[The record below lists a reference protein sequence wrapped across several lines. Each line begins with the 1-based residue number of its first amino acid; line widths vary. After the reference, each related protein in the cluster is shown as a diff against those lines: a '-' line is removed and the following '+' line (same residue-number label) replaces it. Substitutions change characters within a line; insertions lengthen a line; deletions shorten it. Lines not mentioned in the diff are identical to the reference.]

1 MPLCLF
7 SNLSFKGNII
17 CWGGVAKVAIA
28 TISDQTRRDKFVKEA
43 FKGAQYSWGS
53 WKSDGFMHEGGSYF
67 NYAVENLILF
77 RQLVMEASDGKNDFF
92 LTNPNV
98 DKMMAFA
105 FEYPMS
111 GLRSAQ
117 FSDDKVGEI
126 KDDVR
131 KYIELTYSPNPIS
144 SFDISVN
151 WLLVGQ
157 ALRYSLIIEP
167 KNRYPVQN
175 KTLFATGIRK
185 YYEES
190 EILICR
196 PTVVNGLAASFK
208 LLGGSSAISGNHNH
222 DGYFFF
228 SFAS

>member
-1 MPLCLF
+1 
-7 SNLSFKGNII
+7 
-17 CWGGVAKVAIA
+17 
-28 TISDQTRRDKFVKEA
+28 
-43 FKGAQYSWGS
+43 
-53 WKSDGFMHEGGSYF
+53 MHEGGNYF
-67 NYAVENLILF
+67 NYAVENMILF
-77 RQLVMEASDGKNDFF
+77 RQLVMEASDGKNDYF

-98 DKMMAFA
+98 NKMMAFA

-111 GLRSAQ
+111 DLKSAQ

-126 KDDVR
+126 KEDIR

-151 WLLVGQ
+151 WLLIGQ
-157 ALRYSLIIEP
+157 ALRYSLIMEP

-175 KTLFATGIRK
+175 KTIFATGLRK

-196 PTVVNGLAASFK
+196 PIVANSLAASFK
-208 LLGGSSAISGNHNH
+208 LLGGSIAISGNHNH
-222 DGYFFF
+222 DGNVSFFHK
-228 SFAS
+228 SIPD